1 LFGRRARQTL
11 KMALSADASANAAV
25 KVYAMNDAAKPQATA
40 DVQEIYRLLKR
51 GLGHDLVN
59 DVNVFELIQMAAR
72 DDQKLLEQ
80 ELREWQAPCDPN
92 SSGLPSTI
100 APTRGFNRENVKHR

>member
-1 LFGRRARQTL
+1 MQTFR
-11 KMALSADASANAAV
+11 NAAREGRT
-25 KVYAMNDAAKPQATA
+25 MNDATKPGATE

-59 DVNVFELIQMAAR
+59 DVNVFELIQIAAR
-72 DDQKLLEQ
+72 DGHKLLEQ

-100 APTRGFNRENVKHR
+100 APTRGFNREHVKHR

>member
-1 LFGRRARQTL
+1 
-11 KMALSADASANAAV
+11 
-25 KVYAMNDAAKPQATA
+25 MNDATKPGATE

-59 DVNVFELIQMAAR
+59 DVNVFELIQIAAR
-72 DDQKLLEQ
+72 DGHKVLEQ

-100 APTRGFNRENVKHR
+100 APTRGFNREHVKHR